1 MNSRRLIGSPDTS
14 AIVRFKVVPGKG
26 ASTLRHVRFGSQ
38 ADMCSASSHVRF
50 TPDSDPESGLSRKA
64 VSALPPKADVCGA
77 VADICYGPIADSCT
91 AAMQK
96 LAADENPP
104 DIAVA
109 ANFWRYVLLLET
121 IVHAETG
128 YVEIGAIKVR
138 VER

>member
-1 MNSRRLIGSPDTS
+1 MS
-14 AIVRFKVVPGKG
+14 ALTPE
-26 ASTLRHVRFGSQ
+26 
-38 ADMCSASSHVRF
+38 ADMCNALAHVCF
-50 TPDSDPESGLSRKA
+50 
-64 VSALPPKADVCGA
+64 
-77 VADICYGPIADSCT
+77 GPIADSCT